1 MYLFTLQP
9 DYRPPPSLTLTDP
22 SPDYA
27 LPFFSE
33 KGSPL
38 EYHTT
43 LRHLVQAQLDVTFS
57 TEAQPG
63 NPCRGGLRGTFTKTA
78 PTPLVRG
85 LIWRLGCTFAT
96 SEYVV

>member
-38 EYHTT
+38 ENYPA
-43 LRHLVQAQLDVTFS
+43 LGHLGLSMGLSMSSPSQTQQAAQLRQGDQL
-57 TEAQPG
+57 AGNRIKRQP
-63 NPCRGGLRGTFTKTA
+63 
-78 PTPLVRG
+78 PT
-85 LIWRLGCTFAT
+85 
-96 SEYVV
+96 S